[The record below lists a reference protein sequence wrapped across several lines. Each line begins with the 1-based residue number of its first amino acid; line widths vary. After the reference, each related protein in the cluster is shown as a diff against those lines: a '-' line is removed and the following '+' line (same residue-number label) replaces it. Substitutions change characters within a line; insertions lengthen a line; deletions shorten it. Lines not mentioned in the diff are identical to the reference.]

1 MCARVCVH
9 NLLIFLLFPLNIPLS
24 PFLSAKLV
32 LFLRFGSSLRC
43 SSLDDLRQRQ
53 QLRALTGT
61 CLPPVVDDVRADED
75 GTDGVGKDET
85 VQAELVLEVHG
96 P

>member
-1 MCARVCVH
+1 MV
-9 NLLIFLLFPLNIPLS
+9 
-24 PFLSAKLV
+24 
-32 LFLRFGSSLRC
+32 FLRLRSPVRCISLQG
-43 SSLDDLRQRQ
+43 LRQRQ

-85 VQAELVLEVHG
+85 VQAELVLEVDG

>member
-1 MCARVCVH
+1 MV
-9 NLLIFLLFPLNIPLS
+9 FLQLGS
-24 PFLSAKLV
+24 PV
-32 LFLRFGSSLRC
+32 RCISLQ
-43 SSLDDLRQRQ
+43 SLRQRQ

-75 GTDGVGKDET
+75 GTDGVDKDET
-85 VQAELVLEVHG
+85 VQAELVLEVDG